1 MSTKTVKQALFASLD
16 KVGNT
21 NGHASPQSQDPIVPY
36 LHEYYVTTLGES
48 YFKKRRENAKK
59 ELNKRLTEV
68 QLTKLKKAAD
78 EVAKNQ
84 VADTCALVESDH
96 YMLNVEIK
104 NGASYFDVATLKVRL
119 MRDYKMDATEVE
131 AIIES
136 CTLRRD
142 PSQSWQVVEL

>member
-21 NGHASPQSQDPIVPY
+21 NGHACPQSQDPIVPY
-36 LHEYYVTTLGES
+36 LHEYYVATLGES
-48 YFKKRRENAKK
+48 YFKKRRDNAKK
-59 ELNKRLTEV
+59 ELNKQLTDV
-68 QLTKLKKAAD
+68 QLSKLKKVVD
-78 EVAKNQ
+78 DVSKSRVAN
-84 VADTCALVESDH
+84 TCALVESDH
-96 YMLNVEIK
+96 YTLNVDIK

-131 AIIES
+131 ALIES